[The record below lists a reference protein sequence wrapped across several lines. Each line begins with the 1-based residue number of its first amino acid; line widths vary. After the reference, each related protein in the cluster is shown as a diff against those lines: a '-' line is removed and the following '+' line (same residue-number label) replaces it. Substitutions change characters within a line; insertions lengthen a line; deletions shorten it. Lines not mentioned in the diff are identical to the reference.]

1 MITVLHVKTIFHCAG
16 SGLAIAYRDS
26 REIVRAINEAS
37 DRDLVERT
45 LARALEV
52 EIFEFAPLL
61 EQARQRIH
69 YRRLHELEFPT
80 GIAIDNKAHPVC
92 TLIQIETPDRVG
104 LLYDM
109 LTALGKEGANI
120 VLSRISTQKGAAV
133 DTFYIT
139 DSTTRSKITDSN
151 RIAGLQHHLRAAII
165 SGAVRSSLP
174 E

>member
-1 MITVLHVKTIFHCAG
+1 SADVFPREDHAVLAVFRVCDVKG
-16 SGLAIAYRDS
+16 
-26 REIVRAINEAS
+26 RAINEAS
-37 DRDLVERT
+37 ARDLVENT

-52 EIFEFAPLL
+52 ETFEFAPLL

-104 LLYDM
+104 LLYDL
-109 LTALGKEGANI
+109 LTALGREGTDI

-133 DTFYIT
+133 DTFYLTDSGTGAKIT
-139 DSTTRSKITDSN
+139 DST
-151 RIAGLQHHLRAAII
+151 RIAGLQHRLRAAIL
-165 SGAVRSSLP
+165 SGATR
-174 E
+174 